1 MTLVSPSSSSFFARL
16 VPNIVILRLL
26 RDVSRVSRHQAK
38 AVGLYLG
45 LSLALLAAQL
55 PAQAQGMRIDITGV
69 GDRQIPVA
77 LAPLLTVDPQNR
89 ALADT
94 VLEVVQA
101 DLRRTG
107 SFSLL
112 PVGPQNPAL
121 SENTPVNASLFGQ
134 WRAQGANA
142 LVVGSATRTPDG
154 QFEVRFR
161 VLDTLKSDDLGGLV
175 LTSKASHL
183 DARKSAHRMADYI
196 LEKLSGEPGF
206 FSSRLAYVQR
216 QGSNHILVIA
226 DSDGENAQ
234 PALRSTQPI
243 ISLAWSPTGDRLA
256 YVSFET
262 GKPVVYVHELAT
274 GKRSVVANYK
284 GSNSAPAWSPDGRQL
299 AMVLTRDGIS
309 QIYLAN
315 ADGSGLRRLLRSS
328 AINTEPSFSADGQ
341 HVYFTSDQTGSPQ
354 IYRVRIDGSG
364 RLERLT
370 FNGGFNARP
379 VVSPDGKTMAY
390 VARRDKKFLIA
401 VMNLETQEERLVSSG
416 PKDDSPSFAPN
427 SRWVIFSSRVNDRDL
442 LSAASIDGRVR
453 SRISLDAAGIRNPAW
468 GRIPDAKE

>member
-1 MTLVSPSSSSFFARL
+1 MTPIFLHLSTHFGQDLLALKPLARAIR
-16 VPNIVILRLL
+16 PRLQHL
-26 RDVSRVSRHQAK
+26 LKGA
-38 AVGLYLG
+38 LLG
-45 LSLALLAAQL
+45 LSLLSASV
-55 PAQAQGMRIDITGV
+55 PVSAQGMRIDITGV
-69 GDRQIPVA
+69 GDRQIPVVI
-77 LAPLLTVDPQNR
+77 APLLTADPQNR

-112 PVGPQNPAL
+112 PMGPQNPPL
-121 SENTPVNASLFGQ
+121 SENTAVNPTLFGQ

-154 QFEVRFR
+154 QLEIRFR
-161 VLDTLKSDDLGGLV
+161 VLDTLKSEDLGGLV
-175 LTSKASHL
+175 LTSQASHL
-183 DARKSAHRMADYI
+183 DARRSAHRMADYI
-196 LEKLSGEPGF
+196 LEKLAGEPGF
-206 FSSRLAYVQR
+206 FSSRLAYVR
-216 QGSNHILVIA
+216 KEGRNHILVIA

-243 ISLAWSPTGDRLA
+243 ISLTWSPNGDRLA

-262 GKPVVYVHELAT
+262 GKPVVYVHKLAT
-274 GKRSVVANYK
+274 GKRLVVANYK

-309 QIYLAN
+309 QIYIVN

-354 IYRVRIDGSG
+354 IYRARVDGSG

-370 FNGGFNARP
+370 FTGGFNARP
-379 VVSPDGKTMAY
+379 VISPDGKTMAF
-390 VARRDKKFLIA
+390 VARRDKKFVIA
-401 VMNLETQEERLVSSG
+401 VMNLETQEERIVSSG

-468 GRIPDAKE
+468 GRIPSSP

>member
-1 MTLVSPSSSSFFARL
+1 MRPRL
-16 VPNIVILRLL
+16 QHLL
-26 RDVSRVSRHQAK
+26 KGA
-38 AVGLYLG
+38 LLG
-45 LSLALLAAQL
+45 LSLLSASV
-55 PAQAQGMRIDITGV
+55 PVSAQGMRIDITGV

-77 LAPLLTVDPQNR
+77 IAPLRTADPLNR

-112 PVGPQNPAL
+112 PMGPQNPPL
-121 SENTPVNASLFGQ
+121 SENTAVNPTLFGQ

-154 QFEVRFR
+154 QLEIRFR
-161 VLDTLKSDDLGGLV
+161 VLDTLKSEDLGGLV
-175 LTSKASHL
+175 LTSQASHL
-183 DARKSAHRMADYI
+183 DARRSAHRMADYI
-196 LEKLSGEPGF
+196 LEKLAGEPGF
-206 FSSRLAYVQR
+206 FSSRLAYVR
-216 QGSNHILVIA
+216 KKGRNHILVIA

-243 ISLAWSPTGDRLA
+243 ISLTWSPNGDRLA

-262 GKPVVYVHELAT
+262 GKPVVYVHKLAT

-284 GSNSAPAWSPDGRQL
+284 GSNSAPAWSPDGREL

-309 QIYLAN
+309 QIYIAN

-354 IYRVRIDGSG
+354 IYRARVDGSG

-370 FNGGFNARP
+370 FTGGFNARP
-379 VVSPDGKTMAY
+379 VISPDGKTMAF
-390 VARRDKKFLIA
+390 VARRDKKFVIA
-401 VMNLETQEERLVSSG
+401 VMNLETQEERFVSSG

-427 SRWVIFSSRVNDRDL
+427 SRWVIFSSRMNNRDL

-468 GRIPDAKE
+468 GRIPSSP

>member
-1 MTLVSPSSSSFFARL
+1 M
-16 VPNIVILRLL
+16 
-26 RDVSRVSRHQAK
+26 
-38 AVGLYLG
+38 GMGLG
-45 LSLALLAAQL
+45 LLGAHL

-77 LAPLLTVDPQNR
+77 LAPLLAVDPQNR

-121 SENTPVNASLFGQ
+121 SENTTVNATLFGQ

-142 LVVGSATRTPDG
+142 LVVGSVARTPDG
-154 QFEVRFR
+154 QLEVRFR
-161 VLDTLKSDDLGGLV
+161 VLDTLKSEDLGGLV
-175 LTSKASHL
+175 LTSQASHL

-206 FSSRLAYVQR
+206 FSSRLAYVR
-216 QGSNHILVIA
+216 REGSNHILVIA

-243 ISLAWSPTGDRLA
+243 ISLAWSPNGDRLA
-256 YVSFET
+256 YVSFE
-262 GKPVVYVHELAT
+262 T

-309 QIYLAN
+309 QIYIAN

-328 AINTEPSFSADGQ
+328 AINTEPSFSADAQ

-354 IYRVRIDGSG
+354 IYRVRVDGSG

-370 FNGGFNARP
+370 FTGGFNARP
-379 VVSPDGKTMAY
+379 VVSPDGKTMAF

-401 VMNLETQEERLVSSG
+401 VMNLETQEERIVSSG
-416 PKDDSPSFAPN
+416 PRDDSPSFAPN

-442 LSAASIDGRVR
+442 LSAASVDGRVR

-468 GRIPDAKE
+468 GRIPSSK